1 MWARRKADQPR
12 RCPSFLPEG
21 GSPSCGEN
29 AAAAL
34 LRAGTDRHSADG
46 QACRGRPG
54 CPEARLA
61 QGPTFS
67 PVVQLWPP
75 SDLGVKLQSIPK
87 ALITFV
93 FLCGHELLPTKDNIL
108 KYELLEFLTRTQ
120 RNLLES
126 YSLKLSQLV
135 ATWERYGVGSLCVS
149 LFIPC

>member
-34 LRAGTDRHSADG
+34 LRAGTDCHSADG
-46 QACRGRPG
+46 QACRGRPV

-61 QGPTFS
+61 QGPTFF
-67 PVVQLWPP
+67 PVIQLWPP
-75 SDLGVKLQSIPK
+75 SDLEVKLQSIPK

-93 FLCGHELLPTKDNIL
+93 FLCSHELLPTKDNIL
-108 KYELLEFLTRTQ
+108 KCELLEFSYKDTKKICW
-120 RNLLES
+120 NLILLS
-126 YSLKLSQLV
+126 YPSL
-135 ATWERYGVGSLCVS
+135 SLPGKGMV
-149 LFIPC
+149 